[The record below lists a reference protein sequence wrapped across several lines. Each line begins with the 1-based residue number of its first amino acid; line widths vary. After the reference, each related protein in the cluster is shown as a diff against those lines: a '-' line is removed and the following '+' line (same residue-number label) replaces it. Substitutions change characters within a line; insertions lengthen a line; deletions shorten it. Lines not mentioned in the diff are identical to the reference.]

1 MEHGAGKVEA
11 ILNEEMGKLFANM
24 EEKIKKQ
31 DDEFQLKINPPK
43 K

>member
-31 DDEFQLKINPPK
+31 DEEF
-43 K
+43 